1 MTIGERIKAL
11 RESNKMTQTDL
22 AERIGT
28 TKQNVYKYENG
39 IITNIPSDKIE
50 QIAKLFDVS
59 PAYIMGWTEKSAP
72 IKHDRNA
79 VINRIN
85 SLSDDQFEKFAAK
98 AEGYLDGLEDQ

>member
-28 TKQNVYKYENG
+28 TKQNLYKYENG

-59 PAYIMGWTEKSAP
+59 PAYIMGWTEKNVP

-79 VINRIN
+79 VIERIN
-85 SLSDDQFEKFAAK
+85 SLPDDQFEKFAAK